1 MFLTKHGFKN
11 KTNCGKLIRGGAGD
25 ARNVVVSRTRPL
37 SLLSSEAAVKS
48 GGIPEKRVG
57 KKTYAAGERDEET
70 SGNVSRK
77 MERESAIEVYRR
89 RTDEETSKKRSRER
103 ERERERD
110 QRRRERDKE
119 KEFEHGEFYPKL
131 SFSLSLRLTS
141 SLAFVHDLSLCLFVA
156 LSGTN
161 VFLFFFLRHG
171 QA

>member
-1 MFLTKHGFKN
+1 MK
-11 KTNCGKLIRGGAGD
+11 
-25 ARNVVVSRTRPL
+25 
-37 SLLSSEAAVKS
+37 
-48 GGIPEKRVG
+48 KRA
-57 KKTYAAGERDEET
+57 KKGL
-70 SGNVSRK
+70 
-77 MERESAIEVYRR
+77 EREKEIR
-89 RTDEETSKKRSRER
+89 EE
-103 ERERERD
+103 
-110 QRRRERDKE
+110 ERDKE